1 MRTVMNSTEVE
12 YRLKKIIAEY
22 TEVDVKSISHATS
35 LREEIGLSSFDMIS
49 LIVEIEE
56 QFSIDIDDLDA
67 YAEIETFEEIIE
79 YITNRVNAS
88 EYSKNI

>member
-22 TEVDVKSISHATS
+22 TEVDLKSISRETS

-79 YITNRVNAS
+79 YITNRVNSSAT
-88 EYSKNI
+88 

>member
-22 TEVDVKSISHATS
+22 TEVDVKSISRETS

-79 YITNRVNAS
+79 YITNRVNSSAT
-88 EYSKNI
+88 